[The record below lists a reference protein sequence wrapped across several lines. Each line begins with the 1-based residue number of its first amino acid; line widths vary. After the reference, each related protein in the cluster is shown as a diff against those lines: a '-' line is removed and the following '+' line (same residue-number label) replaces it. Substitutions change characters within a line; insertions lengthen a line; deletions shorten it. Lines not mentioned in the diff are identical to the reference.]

1 MALEF
6 VKLFKGASPVSQV
19 GNYGFF
25 QLSTQSAGGGGEV
38 EFSRVFG
45 ENSPAVISQVGAEI
59 AKNNMTSSQVA
70 ETYGW
75 NIGDTISYQLTTG
88 ENVEMRITGFNHDTL
103 SDGSGKAGITLEMVK
118 CLDSVYAP
126 MNNINTNAGGYPA
139 CDMRNTTLPSIKA
152 TLPQEWQDI
161 IKKVDKK
168 SANGSNA
175 NYSEIVTTSEDLF
188 LLSEIEVYGAVYYA
202 QDGANEGSVYEYWNG
217 KDNWERSKTYKTFG
231 STTWA
236 LRSSSVTSAMMFCS
250 VYSSGQSN
258 SGYKEANSNHGVSF
272 AFCVG
277 SASDS
282 TGGGE
287 SGGTVVEE
295 VQNDTGTTLN
305 ITSTNYTET
314 LNEQNG
320 YTLEIGG

>member
-38 EFSRVFG
+38 EFSRVFS
-45 ENSPAVISQVGAEI
+45 ENSPVVISQVGAEI

-75 NIGDTISYQLTTG
+75 NIGDTKDITLSTG
-88 ENVEMRITGFNHDTL
+88 ETIQMRIIGFNHDTL
-103 SDGSGKAGITLEMVK
+103 SDGSGTAGITLEMVN
-118 CLDSVYAP
+118 CLNSTYI
-126 MNNINTNAGGYPA
+126 MNAENTNAGGYPL
-139 CDMRNTTLPSIKA
+139 CTMRNTTLPEIKL
-152 TLPQEWQDI
+152 TLPQEWQDVVVPVG
-161 IKKVDKK
+161 KQ
-168 SANGSNA
+168 SANGGA
-175 NYSEIVTTSEDLF
+175 NSYTETLTTSEELF
-188 LLSEIEVYGAVYYA
+188 LLSVVELSGSASIA
-202 QDGANEGSVYEYWNG
+202 QAGLTEGTRYEYYQIN
-217 KDNWERSKTYKTFG
+217 N
-231 STTWA
+231 STSARKKNKGYW
-236 LRSSSVTSAMMFCS
+236 LRSATNNHDSNYLYCSGGNFYGWSANGGGLFS
-250 VYSSGQSN
+250 I
-258 SGYKEANSNHGVSF
+258 AF

-305 ITSTNYTET
+305 ITATNYTET

-320 YTLEIGG
+320 YTLDIGG

>member
-6 VKLFKGASPVSQV
+6 TKLFKGASAVSQV

-25 QLSTQSAGGGGEV
+25 QLSTQSAGGGGEA

-45 ENSPAVISQVGAEI
+45 GNSPAVISQVGAEI

-75 NIGDTISYQLTTG
+75 NIGDTTDITLSTG
-88 ENVEMRITGFNHDTL
+88 ETIQMRIIGFNHDTL
-103 SDGSGKAGITLEMVK
+103 SDGSGTAGITLEAIRV
-118 CLDSVYAP
+118 
-126 MNNINTNAGGYPA
+126 INGGSMFSSNSAQGGYPA
-139 CDMRNTTLPSIKA
+139 SVLRNTRLPEIKQ
-152 TLPQEWQDI
+152 TLPQEWQDV
-161 IKKVDKK
+161 IKKVNKK
-168 SANGSNA
+168 SANGAQSYYSNV
-175 NYSEIVTTSEDLF
+175 VTTSEDLF
-188 LLSEIEVYGAVYYA
+188 ILSVIELKGTTESAGGSSEGVWYEHYQNGASSIKYQA
-202 QDGANEGSVYEYWNG
+202 ANPTIVSSYW
-217 KDNWERSKTYKTFG
+217 
-231 STTWA
+231 
-236 LRSSSVTSAMMFCS
+236 LRSCSTSNYKNMYYVNAEGGVSTRSVTR
-250 VYSSGQSN
+250 GD
-258 SGYKEANSNHGVSF
+258 GLSF